1 MNVPFGRKN
10 TTWQKNRKTVKKRD
24 GFWPCHLNKGWI
36 PNHFTS
42 LLCDF
47 CSMNNRYKIH
57 THTCVCMSVYPKYWS
72 EKNPGLCLCVGWEV
86 VRLLNEY
93 PYGSFTPDVQL
104 KWASLSFVY
113 CALKTCKRREEKALY
128 TKSKRYMAISLEPQR
143 SAPLKRLL
151 FWKLVHVWEYIYV
164 LNTAQSYSS
173 EHKGFFLCYV
183 LKDNDPKC
191 VYLEE
196 KFQTTNKLVLFC
208 SSSNQL
214 FFEKST
220 IWSRQKQHSQK
231 SLQYKRKRTHTLA
244 CVCTIFSCCS
254 QFFCVWV
261 RNSG

>member
-47 CSMNNRYKIH
+47 CSMNNRYRIH
-57 THTCVCMSVYPKYWS
+57 THTHVCMSVYPKYWS

-151 FWKLVHVWEYIYV
+151 FWKLVHVWEYMYMYLTQHNHIQA
-164 LNTAQSYSS
+164 NT
-173 EHKGFFLCYV
+173 KGSFFV
-183 LKDNDPKC
+183 T
-191 VYLEE
+191 
-196 KFQTTNKLVLFC
+196 F
-208 SSSNQL
+208 
-214 FFEKST
+214 
-220 IWSRQKQHSQK
+220 
-231 SLQYKRKRTHTLA
+231 
-244 CVCTIFSCCS
+244 
-254 QFFCVWV
+254 
-261 RNSG
+261 